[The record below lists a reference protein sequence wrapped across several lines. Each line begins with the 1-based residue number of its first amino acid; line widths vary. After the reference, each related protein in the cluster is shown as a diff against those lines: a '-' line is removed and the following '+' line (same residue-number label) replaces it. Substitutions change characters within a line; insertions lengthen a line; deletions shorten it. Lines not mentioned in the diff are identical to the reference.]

1 MCKRIPKIEEY
12 KKPNILE
19 FIDEKMS
26 EGLTEEEAALWYDS
40 LFGAYVENEK
50 ETKEYVFNY
59 KVKTIPFWYVWTCYA
74 ESKEKAV
81 SAFLHENM
89 IGLETYRIVKINN
102 I

>member
-1 MCKRIPKIEEY
+1 MQEY

-19 FIDEKMS
+19 FIAQKMQ
-26 EGLTEEEAALWYDS
+26 EGYTEEEAGIFWDS
-40 LFGAYVENEK
+40 LGYNVSVE
-50 ETKEYVFNY
+50 KEYVFNY

-74 ESKEKAV
+74 ESAGEATTKFFKE
-81 SAFLHENM
+81 NT